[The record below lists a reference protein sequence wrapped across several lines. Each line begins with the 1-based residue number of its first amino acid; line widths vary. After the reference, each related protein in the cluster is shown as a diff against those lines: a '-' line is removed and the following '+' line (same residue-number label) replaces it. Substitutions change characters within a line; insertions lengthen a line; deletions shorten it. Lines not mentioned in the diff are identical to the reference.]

1 MVEAAIEA
9 GAGDV
14 DSDADGHV
22 VISAPEDFN
31 SVRDALE
38 QRFGPAASVR
48 LGWRPKTATVIDE
61 DAAAGRVKLLETPED
76 SRGGQRRYPNFAVG
90 GGGPARLSAQRLPGE
105 K

>member
-14 DSDADGHV
+14 DSDAEGHV

-38 QRFGPAASVR
+38 QRFGPAESVR

-61 DAAAGRVKLLETPED
+61 DAAAGLFKLLETLENNRDAPKVYAQFEL
-76 SRGGQRRYPNFAVG
+76 RPGLPAPI
-90 GGGPARLSAQRLPGE
+90 GPH
-105 K
+105 